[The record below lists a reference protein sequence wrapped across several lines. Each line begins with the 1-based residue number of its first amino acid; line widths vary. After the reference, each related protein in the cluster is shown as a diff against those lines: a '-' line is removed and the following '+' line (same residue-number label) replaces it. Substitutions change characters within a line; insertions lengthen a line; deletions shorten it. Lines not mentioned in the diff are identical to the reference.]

1 MTRNVLWVVA
11 ALACLCAVSGWG
23 LLRLD
28 ADAHLK
34 RSATREPRSV
44 EGEFTARLDE
54 LEAENKQVRHDLAQ
68 TRLAA
73 ENLSQKLDS
82 AAVTRSPGDAQDPLK
97 EDRAGLGERQTA
109 GMVLLE
115 EELQARTT
123 AEAPDRV
130 WAGTVEDAFR
140 RALDG
145 LEGGPVFES
154 ARCGSSLCAVVVTQ
168 ADDQAHMN
176 LVNALQGKTQEFGGQ
191 FLARRHPDP
200 AGGYRTTF
208 YLSRPG
214 ERIPDLKTVLKGEY

>member
-1 MTRNVLWVVA
+1 VTRNVLWVVA
-11 ALACLCAVSGWG
+11 ALACVAAGSSWV

-28 ADAHLK
+28 ADAHRK

-44 EGEFTARLDE
+44 ESGLTARLDE
-54 LEAENKQVRHDLAQ
+54 LEAENKEVRHDLAL

-73 ENLSQKLDS
+73 QSLSQRLDS
-82 AAVTRSPGDAQDPLK
+82 EAVTRSSGDAQDPLK
-97 EDRAGLGERQTA
+97 EARAGLGERQTA

-115 EELQARTT
+115 EELQARMT
-123 AEAPDRV
+123 AEAPDRG
-130 WAGTVEDAFR
+130 WAGTVEGAFR

-191 FLARRHPDP
+191 FLARRHPNP